1 MIYKN
6 YFLPYRALLAIL
18 AISYLIFLVLVTYF
32 QHIAIDT
39 IDQFADQSSTLYE
52 HPFITHT
59 DVLELSL
66 IIYKMR
72 TENLVALLDSK
83 SKISSSIDTQSQ
95 FILIDKLMKDISDH
109 FLGNQSKVE
118 ELRVALGEWK
128 NNIAIFRKLIL
139 LDHRIEAKNFLNDKV
154 NPSYKVLNDK
164 SAYILNYSNN
174 KAYVIATNIKSSSQ
188 SINQSILNAFDILIS
203 IMTIVGGIATA
214 LLLRILNKSNLA
226 NIESQKQVNIAA
238 TSFESQEGMIVTDA
252 ETKILR
258 VNSAFTTITGYT
270 AEEAIGQTPR
280 LLSSGR
286 QDNSY
291 YEAMWKSLTET
302 GAWKGEILDRRKS
315 GEIYP
320 EYLSITAV
328 LDAQGI
334 VTNYVASLSDITSS
348 KIASDEIRNLAFY
361 DVLTHLPNRRLL
373 IDRLKR
379 ALVVSARSGKRGAL
393 LFLDLDQF
401 KSLNDTAGHDVG
413 DLLLQEV
420 ATRLTNCIR
429 ESDTVSRLG
438 GDEFLVLLEDLS
450 QHEIEALTQTEVIG
464 QKILNS
470 ISQPYQLDT
479 YNHHCTASIGAIL
492 FDQHSSDVEEIIKK
506 ADIAMYQ
513 AKSGGRNALL
523 FFDPQMQQAISS
535 RMNMEQEL
543 RQALLQ
549 KQFELHYQIQVD
561 GAGRSLGAEALIRW
575 NHPRHEMISPL
586 LFIQLAEQSGLILP
600 IGQWVLEAA
609 CTQLILWQQHPSS
622 KHLVLSVNV
631 SAKQFQQE
639 KFVTEMQEIVQRYGI
654 DPTKLKLE
662 LTESMLVDDFANIVD
677 KMNTLSKLGIH
688 FSLDD
693 FGTGYSS
700 LQYLKKLP
708 LSQLKIDQS
717 FVQEININPSDF
729 AITRTIIAMA
739 HSLDLSVI
747 AEGVETKE
755 QLQCLLDID
764 CNQFQGY
771 LFGKPM
777 PIEAFDALLR
787 EG

>member
-1 MIYKN
+1 
-6 YFLPYRALLAIL
+6 
-18 AISYLIFLVLVTYF
+18 
-32 QHIAIDT
+32 
-39 IDQFADQSSTLYE
+39 
-52 HPFITHT
+52 
-59 DVLELSL
+59 
-66 IIYKMR
+66 
-72 TENLVALLDSK
+72 
-83 SKISSSIDTQSQ
+83 
-95 FILIDKLMKDISDH
+95 
-109 FLGNQSKVE
+109 
-118 ELRVALGEWK
+118 
-128 NNIAIFRKLIL
+128 
-139 LDHRIEAKNFLNDKV
+139 
-154 NPSYKVLNDK
+154 
-164 SAYILNYSNN
+164 
-174 KAYVIATNIKSSSQ
+174 
-188 SINQSILNAFDILIS
+188 
-203 IMTIVGGIATA
+203 
-214 LLLRILNKSNLA
+214 
-226 NIESQKQVNIAA
+226 
-238 TSFESQEGMIVTDA
+238 
-252 ETKILR
+252 
-258 VNSAFTTITGYT
+258 
-270 AEEAIGQTPR
+270 
-280 LLSSGR
+280 
-286 QDNSY
+286 
-291 YEAMWKSLTET
+291 
-302 GAWKGEILDRRKS
+302 
-315 GEIYP
+315 
-320 EYLSITAV
+320 
-328 LDAQGI
+328 
-334 VTNYVASLSDITSS
+334 
-348 KIASDEIRNLAFY
+348 
-361 DVLTHLPNRRLL
+361 
-373 IDRLKR
+373 
-379 ALVVSARSGKRGAL
+379 
-393 LFLDLDQF
+393 
-401 KSLNDTAGHDVG
+401 
-413 DLLLQEV
+413 
-420 ATRLTNCIR
+420 
-429 ESDTVSRLG
+429 LG